1 MLNLKDKVALITGA
15 SRGIGRATALKFA
28 ELGAS
33 ISINYL
39 NEAGLAEAEAVAQEV
54 KAFGVDAFCVM
65 GDVSK
70 FDDAASIVNQ
80 TVEHFGRIDILVNNA
95 GITRDTLMLR
105 MKEEDFDAVIDVNLK
120 GAWNMM
126 KNVTPI
132 MLKQKSGSIVNMAS
146 VIGLVGNA
154 GQINYAASKAGLIGM
169 TKSLAKELAGRS
181 IRVNALAPG
190 FIKSD
195 MTDKLT
201 DAQKDG
207 ILALVPMKVLG
218 NVEDVANAAAFLCSD
233 MAAYITGQTL
243 TIDGGMVM

>member
-28 ELGAS
+28 ELGTS

-105 MKEEDFDAVIDVNLK
+105 MKEEDFDAVVDVNLK

-201 DAQKDG
+201 DAQKEG
-207 ILALVPMKVLG
+207 ILTLVPMKVLG
-218 NVEDVANAAAFLCSD
+218 NVEDVANAAAFLSSD
-233 MAAYITGQTL
+233 MASYITGQTL